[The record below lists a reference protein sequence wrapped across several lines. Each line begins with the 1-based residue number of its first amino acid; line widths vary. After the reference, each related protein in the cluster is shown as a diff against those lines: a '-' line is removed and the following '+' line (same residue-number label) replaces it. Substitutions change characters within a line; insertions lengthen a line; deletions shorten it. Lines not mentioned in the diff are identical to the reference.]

1 MPLRLPLLTPLLLA
15 LTTLMAARAEAPET
29 IIDRAGAARH
39 ADLLTPGQQA
49 LLAALPTTFRLPV
62 HATTRTEPAPAG
74 PAARLDEAGA
84 ILGLGPGLPFPNLE
98 AGDPEAGLKA
108 IWNHRLRRRGS
119 ALERSTVQAVV
130 HADRPLEAIAV
141 RERLA
146 SPSAPDRPLLQHLT
160 ALAAPPRLA
169 GSIKLLHEPLA
180 GATLGWQRS
189 PGPALP
195 SLKPTTDAG
204 GDTPVIGTDG
214 LLAEDQLDGFR
225 GDPARWRWRLVERG
239 MRVVPWQADAFAAR
253 DGALAGLLGPRHAD
267 PDRLRYERR
276 EVLQVDARL
285 QPGHASPWPQRRYY
299 LDAATWQV
307 LLVELH
313 DAQGNLQRLQEVHV
327 RRFGTQWLPAVTVV
341 HDLPGRR
348 YLVTGIDLGADAT
361 TLAEL
366 PDDAFAPASAP
377 RWAKSVGAAPPR
389 R

>member
-1 MPLRLPLLTPLLLA
+1 MRLRLRLPILLLSA
-15 LTTLMAARAEAPET
+15 LAWPAAGEAPDWWT
-29 IIDRAGAARH
+29 IDRAHAAPH
-39 ADLLTPGQQA
+39 AALLTPGQQA
-49 LLAALPTTFRLPV
+49 LLATLPNTYALRV
-62 HATTRTEPAPAG
+62 HPATETEVAPAG
-74 PAARLDEAGA
+74 EPARLSDEGRPT
-84 ILGLGPGLPFPNLE
+84 GLGAGIPFPRIE
-98 AGDPEAGLKA
+98 PGDPDGGLKA

-146 SPSAPDRPLLQHLT
+146 SPSDPDRPLLQHLT
-160 ALAAPPRLA
+160 ALAAPLRLA

-239 MRVVPWQADAFAAR
+239 IRLVPWQADAFAAR
-253 DGALAGLLGPRHAD
+253 DGVLAGLLGPRHPD

-366 PDDAFAPASAP
+366 PDEAFVPASAP